1 MPIRN
6 TRRIERAAD
15 DVIPNTR
22 EILHPPATNQYDR
35 VLLQIVSN
43 TGDVCVHLAT
53 VGKPNTGNLAQRRV
67 GLLGG
72 LGEYAKAHTTA
83 LRCAHQVGRI
93 RSRLLAFAPVASELL
108 DGRRL
113 SRMPSDPETGLAYE
127 YEQLDPTS
135 YQLCA
140 TFDRPSAS
148 QLAVDFWIHDAGRG
162 CFSFTH
168 SDLEND

>member
-1 MPIRN
+1 MNVNGFSLWTSSCAVALVLIAGFVISGSPSEQRLVRLDGLRVAHLVQL
-6 TRRIERAAD
+6 TEAFD
-15 DVIPNTR
+15 DYWEVRDELP
-22 EILHPPATNQYDR
+22 L
-35 VLLQIVSN
+35 
-43 TGDVCVHLAT
+43 
-53 VGKPNTGNLAQRRV
+53 KM
-67 GLLGG
+67 
-72 LGEYAKAHTTA
+72 
-83 LRCAHQVGRI
+83 
-93 RSRLLAFAPVASELL
+93 SELL

-148 QLAVDFWIHDAGRG
+148 QLAVDFWIHDAGRN

-168 SDLEND
+168 SDVEND

>member
-1 MPIRN
+1 MNVNGFAFWTSFCAVTLVLIASFVISGSPGEQRLVRLDELRVAHLVQL
-6 TRRIERAAD
+6 TEAFD
-15 DVIPNTR
+15 DYWEVRDELP
-22 EILHPPATNQYDR
+22 L
-35 VLLQIVSN
+35 
-43 TGDVCVHLAT
+43 
-53 VGKPNTGNLAQRRV
+53 KM
-67 GLLGG
+67 
-72 LGEYAKAHTTA
+72 
-83 LRCAHQVGRI
+83 
-93 RSRLLAFAPVASELL
+93 SELL

-162 CFSFTH
+162 CFSFTQ